1 MSRRSLRIAAL
12 ATAGLALFYVAV
24 VGGIGGFDHLPRQA
38 LDDWPWLLLILV
50 GFGTQVGLYVEL
62 RRRRRQ
68 AAGVRAA
75 AGAGGGASALG
86 MAACCAHH
94 VADLAPIVG
103 LSGAAV
109 FLTAY
114 RLPIMIVGIAINA
127 VGVVL
132 AARQLRHHPAA
143 VRTASDVVPSP
154 ATPIRR

>member
-1 MSRRSLRIAAL
+1 MSRRSLHIAAL

-24 VGGIGGFDHLPRQA
+24 VGGIGGLDHLRRQA
-38 LDDWPWLLLILV
+38 WDDWPWLLLILA
-50 GFGTQVGLYVEL
+50 GFGAQVGLYAEL
-62 RRRRRQ
+62 RRRRRES
-68 AAGVRAA
+68 AGARAT

-94 VADLAPIVG
+94 VVDLAPVVG

-114 RLPIMIVGIAINA
+114 RFPIMIVGIAVNV

-132 AARQLRHHPAA
+132 AVRRLRRVPDAPPTATAA
-143 VRTASDVVPSP
+143 NSRSTYCP
-154 ATPIRR
+154 RK